1 MRPETPAHL
10 WDALDAAKKTRAI
23 VDGLN
28 LDDYLADWIR
38 QSAVERQLEIV
49 GEALGRIRRD
59 DSATAGRVPDIHAI
73 IATRNVIIHRYDD
86 VDHVRVWA
94 FSGRRHDGPHHA
106 AAPGEGG
113 HPRAP
118 SVPTRS
124 GTHRRGMDRS

>member
-10 WDALDAAKKTRAI
+10 WDALQAAKKTRAI
-23 VDGLN
+23 ADGLH

-59 DSATAGRVPDIHAI
+59 DAVTVGRIPDIRAI

-94 FSGRRHDGPHHA
+94 MVHQDVPVLIPVLESLLDEFGP
-106 AAPGEGG
+106 
-113 HPRAP
+113 
-118 SVPTRS
+118 PTR
-124 GTHRRGMDRS
+124 

>member
-10 WDALDAAKKTRAI
+10 WDALEAARKSRAI
-23 VDGLN
+23 VDGLQ
-28 LDDYLADWIR
+28 LDEYLADWIR

-59 DSATAGRVPDIHAI
+59 DPATAARVPDIRAI

-94 FSGRRHDGPHHA
+94 MLHHDVPALVVVLDSLLDEVGP
-106 AAPGEGG
+106 
-113 HPRAP
+113 
-118 SVPTRS
+118 PT
-124 GTHRRGMDRS
+124 G

>member
-10 WDALDAAKKTRAI
+10 WDALEAAKKTQAI
-23 VDGLN
+23 IDGLR
-28 LDDYLADWIR
+28 LDDYVVDWIR

-59 DSATAGRVPDIHAI
+59 DLATAERIPDIHSV

-94 FSGRRHDGPHHA
+94 MLHQDIPVLIRVLQSLLDEFGPPA
-106 AAPGEGG
+106 
-113 HPRAP
+113 R
-118 SVPTRS
+118 
-124 GTHRRGMDRS
+124 